1 MSRNPIAAVI
11 PVSGTADQEV
21 DDLQL
26 VLRAKAG
33 DTTAFSELV
42 RRHQDE
48 AYTLAYRF
56 MRDTALAEDMAQEA
70 FLKAFRLL
78 HSYRGEC
85 SFRTW
90 MYRVVSSVCLT
101 ELRRR
106 KNRREVEWNDSLE
119 LSAEQPVADRD
130 LHDRIRGC
138 VRLLPERYATVISM
152 YYLAGAPYEEIADA
166 LNIPQ
171 GTLKTWMFRARK
183 MLRQIV
189 EKELKI
195 RGWAG

>member
-1 MSRNPIAAVI
+1 MSRDLIAAAI
-11 PVSGTADQEV
+11 PASGAADQEV
-21 DDLQL
+21 DDIQL
-26 VLRAKAG
+26 VQRAKAG
-33 DTTAFSELV
+33 DTAAFSELV

-48 AYTLAYRF
+48 AYTLACRF

-78 HSYRGEC
+78 QSYRGEC

-106 KNRREVEWNDSLE
+106 KNHREVEWNESLDR
-119 LSAEQPVADRD
+119 STEQPVVDRD

-138 VRLLPERYATVISM
+138 VRKLPDRYATVISM

-171 GTLKTWMFRARK
+171 GTLKTWMFRARR

-189 EKELKI
+189 EKELSI
-195 RGWAG
+195 HGWTG

>member
-1 MSRNPIAAVI
+1 MAAAL
-11 PVSGTADQEV
+11 PVSRVAVQEAD
-21 DDLQL
+21 DIQL
-26 VLRAKAG
+26 VQRAKDG
-33 DTTAFSELV
+33 DTAAFSELV

-56 MRDTALAEDMAQEA
+56 MRDSALAEDMAQEA

-78 HSYRGEC
+78 QSYRGEC

-106 KNRREVEWNDSLE
+106 KNRHEVEWNDSLE
-119 LSAEQPVADRD
+119 LSEERPVVDRD
-130 LHDRIRGC
+130 LHEKIRGC

-183 MLRQIV
+183 LLRQIV

-195 RGWAG
+195 HGWTE

>member
-1 MSRNPIAAVI
+1 MSRNPMAAAL
-11 PVSGTADQEV
+11 PVSRVAVQEAD
-21 DDLQL
+21 DIQL
-26 VLRAKAG
+26 VQRAKDG
-33 DTTAFSELV
+33 DTAAFSELV

-56 MRDTALAEDMAQEA
+56 MRDSALAEDMAQEA

-78 HSYRGEC
+78 QSYRGEC

-106 KNRREVEWNDSLE
+106 KNRHEVEWNDSLE
-119 LSAEQPVADRD
+119 LSEERPVVDRD
-130 LHDRIRGC
+130 LHEKIRGC

-183 MLRQIV
+183 LLRQIV

-195 RGWAG
+195 HGWTE